1 VSRLSMNSPAYK
13 RYVTSLLLVIYVC
26 NQTDRALFS
35 FLMEPIKHDLGLS
48 DSQLGFV
55 AGPALAV
62 LYTVLGI
69 PIARCGDRSHRVN
82 IMSAAIVV
90 WSCVV
95 VSFAAI
101 GRYWHLVLAQ
111 VGVGIGEAGFTAI
124 AISVIS
130 DYYSAASERTRA
142 ISMFMLGIP
151 IAGVV
156 SSLAAG
162 WINQAYGWRAVFLA
176 AGLPGIFLALLL
188 KSTVE
193 EPPRYR
199 LLSAGSASPD
209 RPPLRAVFT
218 TLWRQRTVRHLAIG
232 QCLANIVICCTNW
245 LPLFFIRDHGM
256 ATGEL
261 GNWFAVIAG
270 VGGGA
275 GIWLSGY
282 MTSRFGAPDERI
294 KVRLMAVA
302 TALIAPTL
310 AIVLWNPSKELA
322 LLILIPCQALMFFF
336 IAPTMSLVQ
345 ALSAPSTRA
354 TMASVFIFI
363 QVLAGG
369 VIGIQLPGILSD
381 VLTPILGD
389 GGLALRWSMTATSL
403 LALWAAAHF
412 WLSARTI
419 RSDLADASA
428 GRGMAVLQAT

>member
-1 VSRLSMNSPAYK
+1 MNSLAYK
-13 RYVTSLLLVIYVC
+13 RYVTSLLLVVYVC

-55 AGPALAV
+55 AGPALAL
-62 LYTVLGI
+62 LYTLLGV
-69 PIARCGDRSHRVN
+69 PIARWADNSHRVN

-95 VSFAAI
+95 MSFAAI
-101 GRYWHLVLAQ
+101 GTYGHLVLAQ
-111 VGVGIGEAGFTAI
+111 VGVGIGEAGFSAI

-130 DYYSAASERTRA
+130 DYYSSASVRTRA
-142 ISMFMLGIP
+142 ISLFMLGIP

-156 SSLAAG
+156 SSLTAG

-176 AGLPGIFLALLL
+176 AGLPGIMLALLM
-188 KSTVE
+188 KWTVE
-193 EPPRYR
+193 EPPRHR
-199 LLSAGSASPD
+199 LFSAASAATD
-209 RPPLRAVFT
+209 RPPLGAVLA
-218 TLWRQRTVRHLAIG
+218 TLWQQRTLRHLAIG
-232 QCLANIVICCTNW
+232 QCLASIVICCTNW

-261 GNWFAVIAG
+261 GTWFAVIAG

-282 MTSRFGAPDERI
+282 VTSRFGAADDRI
-294 KVRLMAVA
+294 KVRLMAMA

-310 AIVLWNPSKELA
+310 AIALWSSSKELA
-322 LLILIPCQALMFFF
+322 LLILIPCQALMYFFL
-336 IAPTMSLVQ
+336 APTTALVQ
-345 ALSAPSTRA
+345 ALSGPSTRA
-354 TMASVFIFI
+354 TMASLFILI

-381 VLTPILGD
+381 LLTPILGN

-403 LALWAAAHF
+403 LALWAAIHF

-419 RSDLADASA
+419 RRDLMDVSVA
-428 GRGMAVLQAT
+428 GGMVVQPAT

>member
-1 VSRLSMNSPAYK
+1 MDDMSRPLMSSPAYK

-55 AGPALAV
+55 AGPALSL

-69 PIARCGDRSHRVN
+69 PIARWGDRSHRVN
-82 IMSAAIVV
+82 IMSVAIVV

-111 VGVGIGEAGFTAI
+111 VGVGVGEAGFTAI

-176 AGLPGIFLALLL
+176 AGLPGIFLALLM
-188 KSTVE
+188 KSTVV

-199 LLSAGSASPD
+199 PLSAASASPE
-209 RPPLRAVFT
+209 RPPLRAVFAS
-218 TLWRQRTVRHLAIG
+218 LWRQRTLRHLAIG

-261 GNWFAVIAG
+261 GTWFAVIAG

-282 MTSRFGAPDERI
+282 MTSRFGTTDERI
-294 KVRLMAVA
+294 KVKLMAAA

-310 AIVLWNPSKELA
+310 AIVLWSPSKEFA

-345 ALSAPSTRA
+345 SLSSPSTRA

-369 VIGIQLPGILSD
+369 VLGIQLPGVLSD
-381 VLTPILGD
+381 LLTPLLGN

-403 LALWAAAHF
+403 LALWAAVHF

-419 RSDLADASA
+419 RRDMQNASA
-428 GRGMAVLQAT
+428 GSELAM

>member
-1 VSRLSMNSPAYK
+1 MNSPSYK
-13 RYVTSLLLVIYVC
+13 RYVTSLLLIIYVC

-35 FLMEPIKHDLGLS
+35 FLMEPIKNDLGLS

-55 AGPALAV
+55 AGPALSL

-69 PIARCGDRSHRVN
+69 PIARWGDKSHRVN
-82 IMSAAIVV
+82 IMSGAVVV

-162 WINQAYGWRAVFLA
+162 WINQAFGWRAVFLA
-176 AGLPGIFLALLL
+176 AGLPGIFLALLM

-199 LLSAGSASPD
+199 LLSAASASPD
-209 RPPLRAVFT
+209 RPPLRAIFA
-218 TLWRQRTVRHLAIG
+218 TLWQQRTLRHLAIG

-261 GNWFAVIAG
+261 GTWFAVIAG

-282 MTSRFGAPDERI
+282 MTSRFGAADERI

-302 TALIAPTL
+302 TGLIAPTL

-381 VLTPILGD
+381 LLTPILGN

-403 LALWAAAHF
+403 LALWAAIHF

-419 RSDLADASA
+419 RRDMQYASA
-428 GRGMAVLQAT
+428 GSGMAVRTAT

>member
-1 VSRLSMNSPAYK
+1 MNSLAYK
-13 RYVTSLLLVIYVC
+13 RYVTSLLLVIYIC

-69 PIARCGDRSHRVN
+69 PIARWGDRSRRVN
-82 IMSAAIVV
+82 IMSVAIAV

-95 VSFAAI
+95 MSFAAI

-111 VGVGIGEAGFTAI
+111 VGIGIGEAGFTAI
-124 AISVIS
+124 AISILS
-130 DYYSAASERTRA
+130 DYYSESSERTRA

-162 WINQAYGWRAVFLA
+162 WINEAYGWRAVFLA
-176 AGLPGIFLALLL
+176 AGLPGIVLALLL
-188 KSTVE
+188 KATVQ

-199 LLSAGSASPD
+199 LPSTVAEPAD
-209 RPPLRAVFT
+209 RPPLRTVFA
-218 TLWRQRTVRHLAIG
+218 TLWRQRTLRHLAIG
-232 QCLANIVICCTNW
+232 QGLANIVVCCTNW

-261 GNWFAVIAG
+261 GTWFAVIAG

-282 MTSRFGAPDERI
+282 MTSRFGAADERI
-294 KVRLMAVA
+294 KVRLMAAA
-302 TALIAPTL
+302 TVLIAPTL

-345 ALSAPSTRA
+345 TLSAPSTRA
-354 TMASVFIFI
+354 TMASVFLFI

-381 VLTPILGD
+381 LLTPIVGNA
-389 GGLALRWSMTATSL
+389 GLALRWSMTATSL
-403 LALWAAAHF
+403 LALWAAFHF
-412 WLSARTI
+412 WCSARSI
-419 RSDLADASA
+419 RGDLSDRIA
-428 GRGMAVLQAT
+428 GGGMAAQSAN

>member
-1 VSRLSMNSPAYK
+1 VNSPGYR

-55 AGPALAV
+55 AGPALSL

-69 PIARCGDRSHRVN
+69 PIARWGDKSHRVN

-101 GRYWHLVLAQ
+101 GKYWHLVLAQ

-130 DYYSAASERTRA
+130 DYYSAASDRTRA
-142 ISMFMLGIP
+142 ISLFMLGIP

-176 AGLPGIFLALLL
+176 AGLPGIFLALLM
-188 KSTVE
+188 KSTVA

-199 LLSAGSASPD
+199 LLSATSASPD
-209 RPPLRAVFT
+209 RPPLRAVFA
-218 TLWRQRTVRHLAIG
+218 TLWQQRTLRHLAIG

-261 GNWFAVIAG
+261 GTWFAVIAG

-282 MTSRFGAPDERI
+282 MTSRFGAADERI
-294 KVRLMAVA
+294 KVRLMALA

-310 AIVLWNPSKELA
+310 AIVIWNPSKELA

-336 IAPTMSLVQ
+336 LAPTMSLVQ

-381 VLTPILGD
+381 LLTPIVGNA
-389 GGLALRWSMTATSL
+389 GLALRWSMSATSL
-403 LALWAAAHF
+403 LAFWAAFHF
-412 WLSARTI
+412 WMSARTI
-419 RSDLADASA
+419 RRDLANA
-428 GRGMAVLQAT
+428 GMDGEMGVQPAP

>member
-1 VSRLSMNSPAYK
+1 VEWRVNSPAYK

-55 AGPALAV
+55 AGPALSL

-69 PIARCGDRSHRVN
+69 PIARWGDKSHRVN

-142 ISMFMLGIP
+142 ISLFMLGIP

-162 WINQAYGWRAVFLA
+162 WINQAYGWRTVFLA
-176 AGLPGIFLALLL
+176 AGLPGIFLALLM

-199 LLSAGSASPD
+199 LLSAASASPD
-209 RPPLRAVFT
+209 RPPLRAVFA
-218 TLWRQRTVRHLAIG
+218 TLWQQRTLRHLAIG

-261 GNWFAVIAG
+261 GTWFAVIAG

-282 MTSRFGAPDERI
+282 MTSRFGAADERI

-310 AIVLWNPSKELA
+310 AIVIWNPSKELA

-336 IAPTMSLVQ
+336 LAPTMSLVQ

-381 VLTPILGD
+381 LLTPIVGN

-403 LALWAAAHF
+403 LAFWAAIHF
-412 WLSARTI
+412 WMSARTI
-419 RSDLADASA
+419 RRELADASTD
-428 GRGMAVLQAT
+428 GEMAVQPAP